1 MRVSLPVRYL
11 PIAQEDVLN
20 ILEFIAYDSPSRA
33 MTFTDAIDQRIG
45 ALSGHP
51 HLGRIPR
58 HPRLKSM
65 GYRVLVVESYLV
77 FYRIRPTYIEIHRV
91 VHASRDLEHLF

>member
-11 PIAQEDVLN
+11 PAAQEDLLK

-33 MTFTDAIDQRIG
+33 LTLTDALDQHIG
-45 ALSGHP
+45 NLSSHP

-65 GYRVLVVESYLV
+65 GYRVLVVGSFLV
-77 FYRIRPTYIEIHRV
+77 FYLIRPAYIEIHRV